1 MPMNGMAT
9 ACLKEVRL
17 PYGKTVRF
25 EYDALG
31 RRTAKLFNG
40 HVFRYLWDG
49 NGDGAGVAV

>member
-1 MPMNGMAT
+1 M
-9 ACLKEVRL
+9 LKEVRL
-17 PYGKTVRF
+17 PYGETVRF

-49 NGDGAGVAV
+49 NVMVHE

>member
-1 MPMNGMAT
+1 M
-9 ACLKEVRL
+9 LKEVRL

-49 NGDGAGVAV
+49 KRDGAGVAV